1 VAALAATFR
10 HGSAARGLDVIRLSP
25 SKPQPAAHPRIFVG
39 DMTANYRT
47 RVRDILVATK
57 VFRDEEVDVAIELFD
72 EVFGSPISIDGTT
85 PAITNDTPASSD
97 YYFLGA
103 FTPEEELAG
112 FACYGPTPG
121 TDRTYDLYWIAVHP
135 SAQGTGSG
143 TILLNEVERR
153 LKGQN
158 ARMVVVETSSR
169 SDYKNTRGFYIRRG
183 YVESARARDFY
194 APADDR
200 ITFTKRLQSR
210 AFDLSAHGVM
220 SQ

>member
-1 VAALAATFR
+1 
-10 HGSAARGLDVIRLSP
+10 VIRFTP
-25 SKPQPAAHPRIFVG
+25 SKRAVPVEPPRILVG
-39 DMTANYRT
+39 DMTAKYRD
-47 RVRDILVATK
+47 RVREIVVATG
-57 VFRDEEVDVAIELFD
+57 VFNDAEVAVALELFD
-72 EVFGSPISIDGTT
+72 AAFGGPDGEGQAHAAFSHQ
-85 PAITNDTPASSD
+85 PPASSD
-97 YYFLGA
+97 YFFLGA

-135 SAQGTGSG
+135 AAQGTGSG

-153 LKGQN
+153 LKGLN

-183 YVESARARDFY
+183 YVEAARARDFY

-210 AFDLSAHGVM
+210 GPAIDTGAWSGVT
-220 SQ
+220 

>member
-1 VAALAATFR
+1 M
-10 HGSAARGLDVIRLSP
+10 IRFTP
-25 SKPQPAAHPRIFVG
+25 SKRAVPVEPPRILVG
-39 DMTANYRT
+39 DMTAKYRD
-47 RVRDILVATK
+47 RVREIVVATG
-57 VFRDEEVDVAIELFD
+57 VFNDAEVAVALELFD
-72 EVFGSPISIDGTT
+72 AAFGEPDGTDHAHAAFT
-85 PAITNDTPASSD
+85 HQPPASSD
-97 YYFLGA
+97 YFFLGA

-135 SAQGTGSG
+135 AAQGTGSG

-153 LKGQN
+153 LKGLN

-183 YVESARARDFY
+183 YVEAARARDFY

-200 ITFTKRLQSR
+200 ITYTKRLQSR
-210 AFDLSAHGVM
+210 GPAIDTGAWSGVT
-220 SQ
+220 

>member
-1 VAALAATFR
+1 VPDA
-10 HGSAARGLDVIRLSP
+10 
-25 SKPQPAAHPRIFVG
+25 PRILVG
-39 DMTANYRT
+39 DLTPKYRE
-47 RVRDILVATK
+47 RLRDIVVATG
-57 VFRDEEVDVAIELFD
+57 VFRVEEIDVAIELFD
-72 EVFGSPISIDGTT
+72 SVFGEPSGTVGANTTGTVNSIN
-85 PAITNDTPASSD
+85 APASSD
-97 YYFLGA
+97 YFFLGA

-135 SAQGTGSG
+135 DAQGSGSG

-153 LKGQN
+153 LRGLN

-169 SDYKNTRGFYIRRG
+169 SDYKDTRGFYLRRG

-200 ITFTKRLQSR
+200 ITYTKRLQSR
-210 AFDLSAHGVM
+210 APFVEGIAHGVGT
-220 SQ
+220 Q

>member
-1 VAALAATFR
+1 M
-10 HGSAARGLDVIRLSP
+10 IRLSP
-25 SKPQPAAHPRIFVG
+25 QRPKPPQPPRIFVG
-39 DMTANYRT
+39 DMTAKYRS

-57 VFRDEEVDVAIELFD
+57 VFREEEIDVGIELFD
-72 EVFGSPISIDGTT
+72 EVFGTPLAMDGKAT
-85 PAITNDTPASSD
+85 AFFNDAPASTD

-121 TDRTYDLYWIAVHP
+121 TDRTYDLYWIAVDP
-135 SAQGTGSG
+135 AAQGTGCG

-153 LKGQN
+153 LKGLN
-158 ARMVVVETSSR
+158 ARLVVVETSSR
-169 SDYKNTRGFYIRRG
+169 SDYKNTRGFYFRRG
-183 YVESARARDFY
+183 YHEAARACDFY

-210 AFDLSAHGVM
+210 APMSWEAHGVM
-220 SQ
+220 SHE

>member
-1 VAALAATFR
+1 M
-10 HGSAARGLDVIRLSP
+10 IRFSP
-25 SKPQPAAHPRIFVG
+25 QKPVPAGRPRIFVG
-39 DMTANYRT
+39 DLTGKYRT

-57 VFRDEEVDVAIELFD
+57 VFRGEEIDVAVELFD
-72 EVFGSPISIDGTT
+72 EVFGT
-85 PAITNDTPASSD
+85 PLAVEGAAPAFFHDAPASSD
-97 YYFLGA
+97 YFFLGA

-121 TDRTYDLYWIAVHP
+121 TDRTYDLYWIAVDP
-135 SAQGTGSG
+135 AGQGTGCG
-143 TILLNEVERR
+143 TILLSEVERR
-153 LKGQN
+153 LKGLN

-210 AFDLSAHGVM
+210 APLGWMAHGVM
-220 SQ
+220 SHE

>member
-1 VAALAATFR
+1 
-10 HGSAARGLDVIRLSP
+10 
-25 SKPQPAAHPRIFVG
+25 
-39 DMTANYRT
+39 MTANYRT

-85 PAITNDTPASSD
+85 SAITNEIPVSSD

-121 TDRTYDLYWIAVHP
+121 TDRTFDLYWIAVHP

-169 SDYKNTRGFYIRRG
+169 SDYKNTRGFYVRRG